1 MIFKHA
7 KQGGGA
13 KAPSLITHEPPLFID
28 RGAAYKYSP
37 ALAKALTF
45 KNMFADPGAEDSD
58 KFYQAYRRE
67 EGLIYVPPAAVPP
80 CDDDRRSRGIPVQF
94 GGTFKAKDAEQQRV
108 VDESTSLLMAGRNH
122 IIEAPTG
129 FGKCLSPDT
138 PVLMYDGTVQRSD
151 ALRVGDLVMGP
162 DSQPRTVLKINP
174 GRGVMYRIT
183 PNKGPAWSCNGD
195 HILVL
200 KCTADCDYGHKGQ
213 EVEVPLSE
221 YLNWPKAK
229 RHVYKQWRVAVDF
242 EEQAVPN
249 DPYLVGLYL
258 ADGSKDIPLFNLC
271 ETDTALHQAVRDR
284 LVVQSEWS
292 DRGTQYLRLRASS
305 RFWWELGP
313 CLGKLDR
320 SIPSAYIANSREVRL
335 QLLAG
340 LLDGD
345 GHLVKGTVFELSSK
359 YPSLA
364 EGIALVARSLGLA
377 VTVKQV
383 TKGITTSGFSGLYY
397 RVHISGDTDMIPT
410 RLARKQ
416 ARPRRQAKNPL
427 VTGFK
432 VECVGDGPYFGI
444 CLDGDRRYLMGD
456 CTVTHNTYVGSAIAL
471 NCNRSTLIVVNKEMI
486 IGQWVEALEIV
497 LGLHRTDIGLIQG
510 DKCNVQGRPVVIAML
525 QSLCKPGRYPS
536 WVYEAF
542 GLTIFDEVHRLGSD
556 YFPQVMWN
564 LSCRSMIG
572 LSARPERKDRR
583 ERLFKMFIG
592 PTLVKS
598 EAMPLPFKVLAV
610 DTPYKLPRR
619 LVVDKLTKEKKL
631 TKVEPP
637 HGRTV
642 MLEKGMIK
650 CHGRTQ
656 IAVKLT
662 CISAERGRRIIL
674 FFTTLDYMKAV
685 GAEIAKV
692 LGAGEVGY
700 LTGGMKEAARQEA
713 AEKTVLCTTYQ
724 MTSEAVNLPWFDTAV
739 LVSPKSDVLQVVGR
753 ILRPYEGKKDPTVI
767 DLVDRDSTVLTGFH
781 NQRMK
786 FYKSKQAPVK
796 KITI

>member
-7 KQGGGA
+7 KQGGGV

-28 RGAAYKYSP
+28 LGAAYKYSP

-45 KNMFADPGAEDSD
+45 KNMFADPGAEDDD

-108 VDESTSLLMAGRNH
+108 VDESTSLLLAGRNH

-129 FGKCLSPDT
+129 FGK
-138 PVLMYDGTVQRSD
+138 
-151 ALRVGDLVMGP
+151 
-162 DSQPRTVLKINP
+162 
-174 GRGVMYRIT
+174 
-183 PNKGPAWSCNGD
+183 
-195 HILVL
+195 
-200 KCTADCDYGHKGQ
+200 
-213 EVEVPLSE
+213 
-221 YLNWPKAK
+221 
-229 RHVYKQWRVAVDF
+229 
-242 EEQAVPN
+242 
-249 DPYLVGLYL
+249 
-258 ADGSKDIPLFNLC
+258 
-271 ETDTALHQAVRDR
+271 
-284 LVVQSEWS
+284 
-292 DRGTQYLRLRASS
+292 
-305 RFWWELGP
+305 
-313 CLGKLDR
+313 
-320 SIPSAYIANSREVRL
+320 
-335 QLLAG
+335 
-340 LLDGD
+340 
-345 GHLVKGTVFELSSK
+345 
-359 YPSLA
+359 
-364 EGIALVARSLGLA
+364 
-377 VTVKQV
+377 
-383 TKGITTSGFSGLYY
+383 
-397 RVHISGDTDMIPT
+397 
-410 RLARKQ
+410 
-416 ARPRRQAKNPL
+416 
-427 VTGFK
+427 
-432 VECVGDGPYFGI
+432 
-444 CLDGDRRYLMGD
+444 
-456 CTVTHNTYVGSAIAL
+456 TYVGSAIAL
-471 NCNRSTLIVVNKEMI
+471 NCKRSTLIVVNKEMI
-486 IGQWVEALEIV
+486 IGQWVEAMEVV

-542 GLTIFDEVHRLGSD
+542 GLAIFDEVHRLGSD
-556 YFPQVMWN
+556 YFTQVMWN

-619 LVVDKLTKEKKL
+619 LVVNKLTKEKKL